1 MRPMSF
7 TRAIEFGRRA
17 PQSALLLGLL
27 ALGVCACTYDSGE
40 RWLAADATAPI
51 CTLGTSRCDQV
62 LEKCV
67 SSDSGAVWKTV
78 DDCPSRGLICS
89 KTLAMCATCEPNAVS
104 CSGETIMACDAT
116 GSVQTAQSTCDPTQ
130 RLVCRDGS
138 CVDLCVQAS
147 EHQSNVGCEYYAVDL
162 DNAKIDDTL
171 NAAAQQYAVVV
182 SNPETDIST
191 DVTIEQDDTA
201 PGTPNAPTTIA
212 TATIPPFS
220 LRVFLLGPREVD
232 GSPDGQFNTGTNTA
246 LTRHAYRIHAS
257 SPVVAFQFN
266 PLDNV
271 NVFSNDASLL
281 KPTEALT
288 PLEDSLSPAYVVL
301 GWPQT
306 IADTSDPDTNFS
318 PQNPVSLRAFLT
330 LVGTTANTHVRVDS
344 TTRILGDGKTIPPT
358 AQGGSLDF
366 ELGAFDVLNLET
378 DDFNADFT
386 GSIVSADAP
395 IVVFSGGEASDAPDF
410 DKLSDRKCC
419 ADHLEQQLDPI
430 RTSGQSFVATVSPNR
445 TKALINAGAPIGLE
459 DQNEYFRVVAMT
471 EGGAHVT
478 TTLSGQYQSFTLPS
492 RGSFVTIP
500 STHHFTM
507 QSDAPVTLGSVS
519 PSQQDANVPTGFP
532 GGDPSLLIMPSIEQF
547 RTSYVFLTPDKYS
560 FDFIRIVAPRAASVL
575 LDEQPVAQVVGCQAD
590 DADGISDPAVR
601 ATVGPS
607 PFVVYTCQLSFPIID
622 PNKQAPDNLSPGLQ
636 NDGVHRV
643 EASDKVG
650 VVVDGF
656 DSFVSYA
663 YAAGTELE
671 TLIAPK

>member
-1 MRPMSF
+1 MRPMSS
-7 TRAIEFGRRA
+7 TRAIEVGRRS
-17 PQSALLLGLL
+17 PPSALLLGLL
-27 ALGVCACTYDSGE
+27 VLGVCACTYDSGE

-51 CTLGTSRCDQV
+51 CTLGTSRCDQG

-67 SSDSGAVWKTV
+67 SSGSGPVWKTV

-89 KTLAMCATCEPNAVS
+89 KTLGMCATCEPNAVS

-212 TATIPPFS
+212 SATIPPFS

-281 KPTEALT
+281 KPTEALA
-288 PLEDSLSPAYVVL
+288 PLEDSVTPTYVVL

-306 IADTSDPDTNFS
+306 IANTSDPDTNFS

-330 LVGTTANTHVRVDS
+330 LVGTAPNTHVHVDS
-344 TTRILGDGKTIPPT
+344 TTRILGDGQMIPETP
-358 AQGGSLDF
+358 QGGSLDF
-366 ELGAFDVLNLET
+366 DLGAFDVLNLET

-386 GSIVSADAP
+386 GSVVSTNQAL
-395 IVVFSGGEASDAPDF
+395 VVFSGSEASDAPFF
-410 DKLSDRKCC
+410 DKLSDRQCC
-419 ADHLEQQLDPI
+419 ADHLEEQLDPI
-430 RTSGQSFVATVSPNR
+430 RTSGQNFVATVSPSR
-445 TKALINAGAPIGLE
+445 TQALMNAGAPIGVA
-459 DQNEYFRVVAMT
+459 DQDEYFRVIAAT
-471 EGGAHVT
+471 DDGARVT
-478 TTLSGQYQSFTLPS
+478 TSLSGQYQSFTLPG
-492 RGSFVTIP
+492 RGSFVTIA
-500 STHHFTM
+500 SDHHFILK
-507 QSDAPVTLGSVS
+507 SDAPVSLGSVS
-519 PSQQDANVPTGFP
+519 PSQQAANVPTGFP
-532 GGDPSLLIMPSIEQF
+532 GGDPSLIIMPPLEQF
-547 RTSYVFLTPDKYS
+547 RTSYVFLTPDKYV
-560 FDFIRIVAPRAASVL
+560 FDFIRIIAPRSASVL
-575 LDEQPVAQVVGCQAD
+575 LDSQPVDQIAGCQVN
-590 DADGISDPAVR
+590 DADGITDQAVR

-607 PFVVYTCQLSFPIID
+607 QYVVYSCQLSFPIID

-671 TLIAPK
+671 TLIVPK